1 MFSNI
6 FRLFGKNLDFL
17 FVRSNIIDI
26 IIWDFNIYVCVLLK
40 NVFLKIFL
48 VKFIVIYKKIFVD
61 IFLILRFNFINIRDK
76 KFLT

>member
-40 NVFLKIFL
+40 NVLLKIF
-48 VKFIVIYKKIFVD
+48 
-61 IFLILRFNFINIRDK
+61 
-76 KFLT
+76 